1 MAKLTRLG
9 DLERAVMDHL
19 WSSREP
25 QTVRQVHEALAAQRD
40 LAYTTIMTVLQR
52 LAKKNLVIQ
61 HRDDRAHRYAPMHG
75 RDELVAGLMVD
86 ALDQAA
92 DSGSREAAL
101 VHFVERVGADEAA
114 ALRRALAELETKH
127 ANPPIQWRSGLP
139 LRDTDSV
146 SALAF
151 TLVALLLVGPVPALL
166 ARAAW
171 PMRAPRAAIV
181 LWQSIALAAVL
192 SAFSAGIAI
201 ASRLFVPGLDGRPT
215 ATITSEIRGPRL
227 AVVAALRRG
236 VRAHAGR
243 RRAAGDLRAAGRD
256 RDPATPR
263 APSDARRPGRQVA
276 RLGARP
282 ALRHANDLRILD
294 VEQPL
299 AYCLPGVRSRVVV
312 SEGTLTTLS
321 PNEVTAI
328 LSHERAHLR
337 ARHDLVLEMFT
348 AVHAAFPRFVRSAN
362 ALDAVRLLVE
372 LLADDAAVR
381 AAGPTP
387 LARALVACAAGRTP
401 SGALAAGGPTTV
413 LRVRRLGGRGNSIVL
428 AITAYLAAAA
438 VLVVPTVALAV
449 PWLTE
454 LHRLFV
460 A

>member
-1 MAKLTRLG
+1 M
-9 DLERAVMDHL
+9 
-19 WSSREP
+19 
-25 QTVRQVHEALAAQRD
+25 
-40 LAYTTIMTVLQR
+40 
-52 LAKKNLVIQ
+52 
-61 HRDDRAHRYAPMHG
+61 
-75 RDELVAGLMVD
+75 
-86 ALDQAA
+86 
-92 DSGSREAAL
+92 
-101 VHFVERVGADEAA
+101 
-114 ALRRALAELETKH
+114 
-127 ANPPIQWRSGLP
+127 
-139 LRDTDSV
+139 

-151 TLVALLLVGPVPALL
+151 TIVALLLVGPVPALL
-166 ARAAW
+166 ARASW
-171 PMRAPRAAIV
+171 PMRAPRAAVV

-201 ASRLFVPGLDGRPT
+201 ASRLFVPGLDGKPT
-215 ATITSEIRGPRL
+215 ATITSEIRVLGWPL
-227 AVVAALRRG
+227 WLLYVVVLG
-236 VRAHAGR
+236 THAGR
-243 RRAAGDLRAAGRD
+243 RRPAGDRRAAGRD
-256 RDPATPR
+256 RDST
-263 APSDARRPGRQVA
+263 APGAPPDAG
-276 RLGARP
+276 RP
-282 ALRHANDLRILD
+282 ASGSRATRWPSEHRSQVHDLRILD

-312 SEGTLTTLS
+312 SEGTLNTLS

-362 ALDAVRLLVE
+362 ALHAVRLLVE

-401 SGALAAGGPTTV
+401 SGALAAGGPSTV
-413 LRVRRLGGRGNSIVL
+413 LRVRRLGGRGNSIAL
-428 AITAYLAAAA
+428 SITAYLAAAA